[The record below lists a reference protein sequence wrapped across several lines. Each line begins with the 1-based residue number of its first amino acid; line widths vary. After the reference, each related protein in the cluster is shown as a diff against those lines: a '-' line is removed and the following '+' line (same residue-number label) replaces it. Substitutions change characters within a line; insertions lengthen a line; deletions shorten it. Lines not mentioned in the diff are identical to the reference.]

1 MKGEER
7 AVAAYIVARVDV
19 RDWEAYR
26 EYMRHTPRVIQKFGG
41 RFIARGDSMVTL
53 EGPEETLRVVL
64 IEFPSIEQAKAF
76 YYSPEYARTKRLR
89 EGGGEA
95 QFVAV
100 DGYPAEEWDKAA
112 RESADLELPV

>member
-1 MKGEER
+1 M
-7 AVAAYIVARVDV
+7 AAYIVARVDV

-41 RFIARGDSMVTL
+41 RFIARGGAMVTL

-76 YYSPEYARTKRLR
+76 YDSPEYARTRRLR

-112 RESADLELPV
+112 RESADLEPPA

>member
-41 RFIARGDSMVTL
+41 RFIARGGAMVTL

-64 IEFPSIEQAKAF
+64 IEFPSLEQAKAF
-76 YYSPEYARTKRLR
+76 YKSPEYARTKRLR

-100 DGYPAEEWDKAA
+100 EGYPAEEWEKAA
-112 RESADLELPV
+112 RESADLEPL

>member
-1 MKGEER
+1 MIM
-7 AVAAYIVARVDV
+7 AAYIIARVDV

-41 RFIARGDSMVTL
+41 RFIARGGETVTL
-53 EGPEETLRVVL
+53 EGPEETRRLVL

-76 YYSPEYARTKRLR
+76 YNSPEYALTKRLR

-95 QFVAV
+95 QFVAL
-100 DGYPAEEWDKAA
+100 DGYPAEEWEKDA
-112 RESADLELPV
+112 RASASLELPA

>member
-19 RDWEAYR
+19 RDLEAYR

-41 RFIARGDSMVTL
+41 RFIARGGSMVTL

-76 YYSPEYARTKRLR
+76 YDSPEYARTKRLR